1 MEKQVKTAQDLE
13 FGAGKSGEVD
23 AGKTLAFEENKPRN
37 VADHLKWLS
46 AEETEKYLN
55 EQKLNFS
62 VLILN
67 VLYDNN
73 AGNIVRSANAFGAQ
87 EIILYGHRKFDRR
100 ASVGAEFYSRFKHI
114 KFVEDLDA
122 LFAEYESVVA
132 IENTPDAVSLKDF
145 SWDGARKTLMIFG
158 QESAGIPEEI
168 LKKCQATVAIS
179 QRGSVRSL
187 NVAVAAGIAMNDYC
201 TKTS

>member
-1 MEKQVKTAQDLE
+1 MNKNSDEDAQKLQ
-13 FGAGKSGEVD
+13 FKS
-23 AGKTLAFEENKPRN
+23 LAFDVNKPRN
-37 VADHLKWLS
+37 VADHLQWLT
-46 AEETEKYLN
+46 AEETKKYLD
-55 EQKLNFS
+55 EKKLNFG

-73 AGNIVRSANAFGAQ
+73 AGNIVRSANAFGAA

-100 ASVGAEFYSRFKHI
+100 ASVGAEFYSHFRHI
-114 KFVEDLDA
+114 RFVEDLDP
-122 LFAEYESVVA
+122 LFAEYDVVVA
-132 IENTPDAVSLKDF
+132 IENTPEATPLKDF
-145 SWDGARKTLMIFG
+145 SWDAGRKTLLIFG

-168 LKKCQATVAIS
+168 LKKCHHVVAIS

-201 TKTS
+201 TKTLAT